1 MNAHS
6 GKFVAAFALL
16 ALASCAGVPVHDA
29 ALEDSRAYV
38 YAVRSDPNVIAYAP
52 AEIDQAVAMLRRA
65 DDVAARGGSLTEVH
79 DLAALA
85 RDRATL
91 AQQSARMKVADV
103 AAQAERQQLEVAA
116 RTRDAEAAQRAARE
130 AQMQADSSRKQA
142 ITAQQQ
148 ATTAQRQADSA
159 QQQAAAVQQ
168 RALAGEGGYRGLR
181 EQLSDFGPVL
191 LIDRGMVLTLN
202 DINFDR
208 GAATLQPAG
217 QQAVSRLAAYL
228 SAHPELMISVE
239 GFTDNTGNLY
249 RNEQLSE
256 RRALAVQSALAAS
269 GVDSRR
275 ILVRGYGAAYPIASN
290 ETVAGRQMNSRVE
303 IVISD
308 HGYVTPRG

>member
-1 MNAHS
+1 MF
-6 GKFVAAFALL
+6 GTL
-16 ALASCAGVPVHDA
+16 
-29 ALEDSRAYV
+29 LEDSRAYV

-91 AQQSARMKVADV
+91 ARQSARMKAADV
-103 AAQAERQQLEVAA
+103 AAQAERQRLEVAT
-116 RTRDAEAAQRAARE
+116 RTREAESAQRAARE
-130 AQMQADSSRKQA
+130 AQMQADSSRQQA

-159 QQQAAAVQQ
+159 QEQAAVQQ
-168 RALAGEGGYRGLR
+168 NAFVDEGRYHGLR

-191 LIDRGMVLTLN
+191 NDRGMVLTLN
-202 DINFDR
+202 EVDFDR
-208 GAATLQPAG
+208 GASTLRPAG
-217 QQAVSRLAAYL
+217 QQAVSRLAAYI
-228 SAHPELMISVE
+228 SAHPGLMISVE
-239 GFTDNTGNLY
+239 GFTDTGNVY
-249 RNEQLSE
+249 SNEQLSE

-275 ILVRGYGAAYPIASN
+275 ILVHGYGAAYPIASN
-290 ETVAGRQMNSRVE
+290 ETAAGRQMNSRVE

>member
-6 GKFVAAFALL
+6 GKFVAAIALL
-16 ALASCAGVPVHDA
+16 ALAGCAVVPVHDA

-38 YAVRSDPNVIAYAP
+38 YSVRSDPNVIAYAP
-52 AEIDQAVAMLRRA
+52 AEMDQAVAMLRRA
-65 DDVAARGGSLTEVH
+65 DEVAARGGSSTEVH

-91 AQQSARMKVADV
+91 AQQSARMKAADV
-103 AAQAERQQLEVAA
+103 AAQAERQRLEVVA
-116 RTRDAEAAQRAARE
+116 RTREAEAAQRAARD
-130 AQMQADSSRKQA
+130 AQMQADSSRQQA

-159 QQQAAAVQQ
+159 QQQATAVQQ
-168 RALAGEGGYRGLR
+168 NTLAAEGGYRGLR

-191 LIDRGMVLTLN
+191 NDRGMILTLN
-202 DINFDR
+202 DIAFDR

-228 SAHPELMISVE
+228 SVHPELMISVE
-239 GFTDNTGNLY
+239 GFTDNTGNGY
-249 RNEQLSE
+249 RSAQLSE

-269 GVDSRR
+269 GIDSRR

-290 ETVAGRQMNSRVE
+290 ETAGGRQMNSRVE

>member
-1 MNAHS
+1 MNANS
-6 GKFVAAFALL
+6 GKFVAALALL
-16 ALASCAGVPVHDA
+16 ALASCAVIPVHDA
-29 ALEDSRAYV
+29 VLEDSRTYV
-38 YAVRSDPNVIAYAP
+38 YAVRSDPTVVAYASV
-52 AEIDQAVAMLRRA
+52 EIDQAVATLRRA
-65 DDVAARGGSLTEVH
+65 DDVAARGGSLAEVR

-91 AQQSARMKVADV
+91 AQQTARMKAADV
-103 AAQAERQQLEVAA
+103 AAQAERQRLEVAA

-130 AQMQADSSRKQA
+130 AQMQADSSRQQA
-142 ITAQQQ
+142 MTAQQQ

-168 RALAGEGGYRGLR
+168 RALPGDGSYRGLR
-181 EQLSDFGPVL
+181 EQLVEFGPAL
-191 LIDRGMVLTLN
+191 NDRGMVLTLN
-202 DINFDR
+202 DIAFDR
-208 GAATLQPAG
+208 GSATLQPAG

-228 SAHPELMISVE
+228 SAHPELVVSVE
-239 GFTDNTGNLY
+239 GFTDNTGNAY

-269 GVDSRR
+269 GIDSRR
-275 ILVRGYGAAYPIASN
+275 ILVRGYGPAYPIASN
-290 ETVAGRQMNSRVE
+290 ETSAGRQMNSRVE

>member
-1 MNAHS
+1 MNAHP
-6 GKFVAAFALL
+6 GKFVAALALL
-16 ALASCAGVPVHDA
+16 ALASCAVVPVHDA
-29 ALEDSRAYV
+29 ALEDSRTYV

-52 AEIDQAVAMLRRA
+52 REIDQAVATLRRA

-79 DLAALA
+79 DLATLA
-85 RDRATL
+85 RDQATL
-91 AQQSARMKVADV
+91 AQKSARMKADNV
-103 AAQAERQQLEVAA
+103 AAQAERQRLEVAA
-116 RTRDAEAAQRAARE
+116 RTREAESAQRAARE
-130 AQMQADSSRKQA
+130 AQMQADSSRQQA

-168 RALAGEGGYRGLR
+168 NAFADEGGYRGLR

-191 LIDRGMVLTLN
+191 NDRGMVLTLN
-202 DINFDR
+202 ERDFDR

-217 QQAVSRLAAYL
+217 QQAVSRLAAYI
-228 SAHPELMISVE
+228 SAHPGLMISVE
-239 GFTDNTGNLY
+239 GFTDTGNVY
-249 RNEQLSE
+249 SNEQLSE

-275 ILVRGYGAAYPIASN
+275 ILVHGYGAAYPIASN
-290 ETVAGRQMNSRVE
+290 ETEAGRQMNSRVE

>member
-6 GKFVAAFALL
+6 GKFVSALAL
-16 ALASCAGVPVHDA
+16 FALASCAVVPVHDA

-65 DDVAARGGSLTEVH
+65 DEVAARGGSLTEVH

-91 AQQSARMKVADV
+91 AQQAARMKAADV
-103 AAQAERQQLEVAA
+103 AAQAERQRLDVAA
-116 RTRDAEAAQRAARE
+116 RTREAESAQRAARE
-130 AQMQADSSRKQA
+130 AQMQADSSRQQA

-168 RALAGEGGYRGLR
+168 HALAGEGGYRGLR

-191 LIDRGMVLTLN
+191 NDRGIILTLN

-217 QQAVSRLAAYL
+217 QQALSRLAAYL
-228 SAHPELMISVE
+228 SAHPELVVSVE
-239 GFTDNTGNLY
+239 GFTDNTGNVY

-256 RRALAVQSALAAS
+256 RRAFAVQSALAAS

-290 ETVAGRQMNSRVE
+290 ETAAGRQMNSRVE

>member
-6 GKFVAAFALL
+6 GKFVAALALL
-16 ALASCAGVPVHDA
+16 ALASCAVVAVHDA

-38 YAVRSDPNVIAYAP
+38 YAVRSDPTVIAYAP

-91 AQQSARMKVADV
+91 AQQSARMKAADV
-103 AAQAERQQLEVAA
+103 AAQAERQRLEVAA
-116 RTRDAEAAQRAARE
+116 RTREAEAAQRAARE
-130 AQMQADSSRKQA
+130 AQMQADSSRQQA
-142 ITAQQQ
+142 IT
-148 ATTAQRQADSA
+148 A

-168 RALAGEGGYRGLR
+168 QVLAGEGGYRGLR
-181 EQLSDFGPVL
+181 EQLSGFGPVL
-191 LIDRGMVLTLN
+191 LNDRGMVLTLN
-202 DINFDR
+202 DIDFDR
-208 GAATLQPAG
+208 GAATLQPVG

-228 SAHPELMISVE
+228 SAHPELVISVE
-239 GFTDNTGNLY
+239 GFTDNTGNVY

-275 ILVRGYGAAYPIASN
+275 ILVRGYGGAYPIAGN
-290 ETVAGRQMNSRVE
+290 ETAAGRQMNSRVE

-308 HGYVTPRG
+308 HGFVTPPG

>member
-1 MNAHS
+1 VNAHP
-6 GKFVAAFALL
+6 GKFVAALALL
-16 ALASCAGVPVHDA
+16 ALASCAVVPVHDA

-52 AEIDQAVAMLRRA
+52 AEIDQAVATLRRA

-91 AQQSARMKVADV
+91 AQQSARMKAADV
-103 AAQAERQQLEVAA
+103 AAQTERQRLEVAA
-116 RTRDAEAAQRAARE
+116 RTREAESAQRAARE
-130 AQMQADSSRKQA
+130 AQMQADSSRQQA

-168 RALAGEGGYRGLR
+168 HALTDEGGYRGLR
-181 EQLSDFGPVL
+181 EQLSDFGPIL
-191 LIDRGMVLTLN
+191 NDRGMVLTLN
-202 DINFDR
+202 EIDFDR

-217 QQAVSRLAAYL
+217 QQAVSRLAAYI
-228 SAHPELMISVE
+228 SAHPGLMISVE
-239 GFTDNTGNLY
+239 GFTDNSGNVY

-275 ILVRGYGAAYPIASN
+275 ILVRGYGAGYPIASN
-290 ETVAGRQMNSRVE
+290 ETAAGRQMNSRVE

>member
-6 GKFVAAFALL
+6 GKFVAALALL
-16 ALASCAGVPVHDA
+16 ALAGCAVVPVNDA

-91 AQQSARMKVADV
+91 AQQSARMKAADA
-103 AAQAERQQLEVAA
+103 AAQAERQRLEVAA
-116 RTRDAEAAQRAARE
+116 RNREAEAAQHAARE
-130 AQMQADSSRKQA
+130 AQMQADSSRQQA

-168 RALAGEGGYRGLR
+168 HALAGEGSYRGLR
-181 EQLSDFGPVL
+181 EQLSDFRPVL
-191 LIDRGMVLTLN
+191 NDRGMILTLN
-202 DINFDR
+202 DIYFDR

-228 SAHPELMISVE
+228 SAHPELVVSVE
-239 GFTDNTGNLY
+239 GFTDNTGNVY

-290 ETVAGRQMNSRVE
+290 ETGAGRQMNSRVE